1 MYLIISVAAGVFL
14 CLTLIIGRLII
25 QKRRTQKESNGNNPS
40 NPNDGK
46 YSGQSST
53 GETQIPVGFGADD
66 ISDIDGDIDLTTPLP
81 LPSLSSRNEVIYLV
95 SIF

>member
-1 MYLIISVAAGVFL
+1 MTAGVFL

-25 QKRRTQKESNGNNPS
+25 QKRRIRKEGNSDTNAS

-46 YSGQSST
+46 YSSAQHSSA

-81 LPSLSSRNEVIYLV
+81 LPNLSRNEVKL
-95 SIF
+95 